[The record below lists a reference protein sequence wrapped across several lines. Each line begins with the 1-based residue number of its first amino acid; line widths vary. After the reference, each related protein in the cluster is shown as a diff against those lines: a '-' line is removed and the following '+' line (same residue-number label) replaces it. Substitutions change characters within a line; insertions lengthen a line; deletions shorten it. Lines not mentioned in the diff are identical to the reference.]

1 MYYYFKD
8 KNNGAGISNNKNV
21 DGDIIWITKEE
32 FEIIVAENEAK
43 EKARLEAEEAAAAQ
57 ITE

>member
-32 FEIIVAENEAK
+32 FEIIVAENEAR
-43 EKARLEAEEAAAAQ
+43 EKALREEAAAQ